1 MTMKRWK
8 RHCDAMIEIQVQE
21 EKEEV
26 IRLYVSEVDSKE
38 QYSYL

>member
-1 MTMKRWK
+1 MTMKRWE

-21 EKEEV
+21 EKEV